1 MARAGD
7 NTVGD
12 LQLRRQGN
20 LMATAEQLK
29 ALLHSYATADE
40 DRFLSV
46 ALQIASGAA
55 RSGKQR
61 LGDELRDLVDQAK
74 RHRAA
79 ARQPVVAAV
88 PLVRSPG
95 ELAGLVAASCPQVRL
110 SDMVLAP
117 TTHSRLERV
126 VREYRQTAVLDAH
139 GLQPRRK
146 LLLVG
151 PPGSGKTMTATA
163 LAGELGLPLLQV
175 QLHGLITKFMGET
188 AAKLH
193 VVFQAMQTTRGVYL
207 FDEFDAIGATRGAD
221 NDIGEVRR
229 ILNSF
234 LQFLE
239 QDSSDSLLVAATNLS
254 GMLDSAL
261 MRRFD
266 DVIQY
271 DLPDA
276 AMIKQLV
283 RNRLAL
289 FDTTGLRWGPVTAA
303 AGGLSHAEVVR
314 GCEDAAKDAV
324 LDGRQRIM
332 LAMLVRA
339 LSERRSAR
347 SPLGSG
353 QEGWATDAGART
365 PED

>member
-1 MARAGD
+1 
-7 NTVGD
+7 
-12 LQLRRQGN
+12 
-20 LMATAEQLK
+20 MATAEQLK

-46 ALQIASGAA
+46 AMQIAAGAA
-55 RSGKQR
+55 RSGKQH
-61 LGDELRDLVDQAK
+61 LAAELRELVDEAK
-74 RHRAA
+74 QQRSA
-79 ARQPVVAAV
+79 ARRSAAEAV
-88 PLVRSPG
+88 PLVRPTG

-110 SDMVLAP
+110 ADMVLAP
-117 TTHSRLERV
+117 STQARLERV
-126 VREYRQTAVLDAH
+126 VREYRQTAILDAH

-193 VVFQAMQTTRGVYL
+193 VVFEAMQTTRGVYL
-207 FDEFDAIGATRGAD
+207 FDEFDAIGTTRGAD

-239 QDSSDSLLVAATNLS
+239 QDASDSLLVAATNLCS
-254 GMLDSAL
+254 MLDAAL

-276 AMIKQLV
+276 AMVQQLV

-289 FDTTGLRWGPVTAA
+289 FDIAALKWAPVTAA
-303 AGGLSHAEVVR
+303 ADGLSHAEVVR

-324 LDGRQRIM
+324 LAGRRRITA
-332 LAMLVRA
+332 AMLVRA
-339 LSERRSAR
+339 LTERRAAR
-347 SPLGSG
+347 PPLNSG
-353 QEGWATDAGART
+353 QEGRSPNAGPRT
-365 PED
+365 SED